1 MNLRPDVCVSL
12 DVQILDGF
20 YDNLHF
26 KITMTHQEA
35 TAAPFF
41 AAATAFSDFAQP
53 EASGV
58 RAVQCSTSGHRSVFL
73 GHPQYHT

>member
-1 MNLRPDVCVSL
+1 MTTYTSKAIYSL
-12 DVQILDGF
+12 KTA
-20 YDNLHF
+20 N
-26 KITMTHQEA
+26 
-35 TAAPFF
+35 AAPLF

-73 GHPQYHT
+73 GHSEYHS